1 MRTSVLGGKEV
12 PVVLPLE
19 LVRRASVLQRQ
30 ERLDVIA
37 EQLRQP
43 RAGGSIELV
52 WYECGWVRHGG
63 QDGGV
68 YL

>member
-30 ERLDVIA
+30 ERLDVVA

-52 WYECGWVRHGG
+52 GTSADRGG
-63 QDGGV
+63 VVKMVGV